1 MRRSSR
7 ILVALSLVA
16 TLIAPTTI
24 LAGAPPPTKQI
35 SGIARSG
42 VTLFMPDLVAPPPGG
57 SGGGGPHGGG
67 SIVPSSWNNVLASGG
82 LSGATYNGLPVN
94 EPFIAGSGT
103 TLIAGANDYR
113 AQNGQGQAAAYWSA
127 DAGISWGGSFLQKS
141 TAWDDLSSH
150 GSGDPWLAFGT
161 GDRAYYSAIYFDF
174 NTNCDGGVYLVP
186 AASSSALA
194 ATAPVEITTNGTT
207 EFEDKSA
214 VAVLPGGGT
223 GGQDRVAVSWTRF
236 HENDCTD
243 TVYQDSPILA
253 RLSETN
259 GGGGSFGSEI
269 TIPAPTAFSQG
280 SFPVFAAGGDLYVAF
295 ENWANATDVNG
306 RIVVARVPAS
316 GEPSFEI
323 VTPITDLPS
332 PLPNTKFRTNSFPA
346 LAIVNGNLAVTW
358 AEAVSGHTEIKLAT
372 KPMTSF
378 GSGSWS
384 IGRVDADVS
393 GTALSV
399 DASDRFFPAIASTG
413 ADTLG
418 VTWLDRRDDGRNKQY
433 RAWTASFSVDSSG
446 AATGGTNQPV
456 GTVLSDP
463 SKDPFF
469 RGAFIGDYIGAAYDG
484 NGLFHPAWTDMRTKA
499 PLPYHGQTQEIWTTK
514 QP

>member
-1 MRRSSR
+1 MGRPSR
-7 ILVALSLVA
+7 ILLALGLAGSLM
-16 TLIAPTTI
+16 TPTTI
-24 LAGAPPPTKQI
+24 LADGPPPTKEI
-35 SGIARSG
+35 KGIARSG
-42 VTLFMPDLVAPPPGG
+42 VTLFMPDVVAPPPGG
-57 SGGGGPHGGG
+57 PGGGGPNGGG
-67 SIVPSSWNNVLASGG
+67 SIVPSSWNNVRASGG

-94 EPFIAGSGT
+94 EPFIAGSGA

-113 AQNGQGQAAAYWSA
+113 AQNGQGQAAAYLSA
-127 DAGISWGGSFLQKS
+127 DHGTTWGGAFLQKS
-141 TAWDDLSSH
+141 TAWDDVSSH

-161 GDRAYYSAIYFDF
+161 GGRANYSAIYFDF
-174 NTNCDGGVYLVP
+174 NTNCAGGVYLVP

-194 ATAPVEITTNGTT
+194 TTAPVEITTNDATR
-207 EFEDKSA
+207 FEDKSA

-223 GGQDRVAVSWTRF
+223 AGDRVAVTWTRF
-236 HENDCTD
+236 HENGCSD
-243 TVYQDSPILA
+243 TTYQDSPILA

-259 GGGGSFGSEI
+259 GADGSFGSEI
-269 TIPAPTAFSQG
+269 TIPAPTNFSQG

-295 ENWANATDVNG
+295 ENWANATDTNG
-306 RIVVARVPAS
+306 RIIVARVPAS
-316 GEPSFEI
+316 GSPSFDI

-346 LAIVNGNLAVTW
+346 LAIVNGSLAVTW
-358 AEAVSGHTEIKLAT
+358 AEAASGHSEIKLAT
-372 KPMTSF
+372 KPVIAF
-378 GSGSWS
+378 GSGPWS
-384 IGRVDADVS
+384 IRRVDADVS
-393 GTALSV
+393 GPALSV
-399 DASDRFFPAIASTG
+399 NGSDRFFPAVASTG
-413 ADTLG
+413 ATTLG
-418 VTWLDRRDDGRNKQY
+418 LTWLDRRDDGRNKQY

-463 SKDPFF
+463 SRDPFF

-514 QP
+514 P

>member
-1 MRRSSR
+1 MRRSAR
-7 ILVALSLVA
+7 ILVALGLAASLM
-16 TLIAPTTI
+16 APTTI
-24 LAGAPPPTKQI
+24 FAGGPPPIKQI

-42 VTLFMPDLVAPPPGG
+42 VTQFMPGLVAPPPGG
-57 SGGGGPHGGG
+57 PGGGGPKGGG
-67 SIVPSSWNNVLASGG
+67 SIVPSSWTNVLASGG

-127 DAGISWGGSFLQKS
+127 DGGTSWGGGFLQKS

-161 GDRAYYSAIYFDF
+161 TGGAYYSAIYFDF
-174 NTNCDGGVYLVP
+174 NTNCAGGVYLVP
-186 AASSSALA
+186 AASSTALA
-194 ATAPVEITTNGTT
+194 ATAPVEITTNDATR
-207 EFEDKSA
+207 FEDKSA

-223 GGQDRVAVSWTRF
+223 GGDRVAVTWTRF
-236 HENDCTD
+236 HENGCTD
-243 TVYQDSPILA
+243 TAYQDSPILA
-253 RLSETN
+253 RLSEAN
-259 GGGGSFGSEI
+259 GANGSFGSEI
-269 TIPAPTAFSQG
+269 TIPAPTNFSQG

-295 ENWANATDVNG
+295 ENWANATDTNG
-306 RIVVARVPAS
+306 RIVVARVPVS
-316 GEPSFEI
+316 GSPSFET

-346 LAIVNGNLAVTW
+346 LAIVNGSLAVTW
-358 AEAVSGHTEIKLAT
+358 AEAASGHSEIKLAT
-372 KPMTSF
+372 KSMTSF

-384 IGRVDADVS
+384 IQRVDADVS

-399 DASDRFFPAIASTG
+399 NASDRFFPAIAAG
-413 ADTLG
+413 ATTLG

-484 NGLFHPAWTDMRTKA
+484 NGLFHPAWVDMRTKA
-499 PLPYHGQTQEIWTTK
+499 PLPYRGQTQEIWTTK
-514 QP
+514 P